1 MSAEFPT
8 RIPLLW
14 LLAPFALGIIAGR
27 LFPTE
32 IHPGVYAIAI
42 IFAFV
47 AAAIAKRR
55 VALWM
60 PMLLPATTLTGYV
73 YIVQTDEV
81 FNSSY
86 EYPERE
92 ATLTLEISRL
102 YESTHLKTRG
112 VARISDAESHLNHFQ
127 DLETY
132 FSVEPVKGE
141 TFEETLKIGSVLRA
155 RGVLSFLDSPE
166 NHQGFSSYLRN
177 SGVATLFSRA
187 TVISVETPRSSWN
200 RWLHKL
206 RSLVATRSRS
216 ASPAPNPSQGPI
228 GP

>member
-32 IHPGVYAIAI
+32 IHPGVYAVAI

-55 VALWM
+55 VALWV
-60 PMLLPATTLTGYV
+60 PMLLPATALTGYV

-127 DLETY
+127 
-132 FSVEPVKGE
+132 
-141 TFEETLKIGSVLRA
+141 
-155 RGVLSFLDSPE
+155 
-166 NHQGFSSYLRN
+166 
-177 SGVATLFSRA
+177 
-187 TVISVETPRSSWN
+187 
-200 RWLHKL
+200 
-206 RSLVATRSRS
+206 
-216 ASPAPNPSQGPI
+216 
-228 GP
+228 